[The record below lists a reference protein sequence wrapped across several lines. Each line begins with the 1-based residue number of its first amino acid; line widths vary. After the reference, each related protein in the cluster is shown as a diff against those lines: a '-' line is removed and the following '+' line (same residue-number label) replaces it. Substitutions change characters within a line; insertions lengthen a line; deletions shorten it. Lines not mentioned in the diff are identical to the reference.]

1 MDRPAPVVALFHSL
15 NGGGHGVNVGA
26 GITAVA
32 ACSLVRAAHSEVIVA
47 PVAIV
52 VVYESH
58 VVDRGREEVSARPLA
73 GWESLVRANKDVVG
87 KAVGLEARDK
97 DRDRNVGNRA
107 VVDASRRPDRV

>member
-1 MDRPAPVVALFHSL
+1 MECGPALDRPALAVTLFHSL
-15 NGGGHGVNVGA
+15 SGGVHGVDVGA

-73 GWESLVRANKDVVG
+73 GWESLARGNQHGMA
-87 KAVGLEARDK
+87 KAVGLEARGE
-97 DRDRNVGNRA
+97 DRDRNVGTA
-107 VVDASRRPDRV
+107 